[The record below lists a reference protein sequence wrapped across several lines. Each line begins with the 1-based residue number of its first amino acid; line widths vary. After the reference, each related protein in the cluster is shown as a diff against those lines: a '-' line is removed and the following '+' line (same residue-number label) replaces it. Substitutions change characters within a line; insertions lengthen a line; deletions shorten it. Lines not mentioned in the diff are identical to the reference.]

1 MARTVNVNV
10 YGTWVGGVVNSGNN
24 WRNNNIMLTLKCNA
38 NDVMM
43 IIMNQILDKLDVR
56 VMC

>member
-1 MARTVNVNV
+1 MARTVNV

-38 NDVMM
+38 NDIMM
-43 IIMNQILDKLDVR
+43 IIMNQILDKLYVR